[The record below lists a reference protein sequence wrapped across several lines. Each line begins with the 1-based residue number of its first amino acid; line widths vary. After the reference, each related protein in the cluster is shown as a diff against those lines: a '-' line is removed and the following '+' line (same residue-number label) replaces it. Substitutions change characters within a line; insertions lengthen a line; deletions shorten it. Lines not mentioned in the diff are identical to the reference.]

1 MIDNLNSYIKKVY
14 VAELGQ
20 RQAQLDALRSQINP
34 HYLYNTL
41 EVIRMTA
48 VQNEDN
54 KVADMIHYLSLQ
66 LKYVMDQS
74 DSYVSLEK
82 EIDHV
87 RSYLELIKVRY
98 EDKIDFDILM
108 DETLA
113 NHRVPKLSI
122 DRKSTR
128 LNSSHVAISYAVF

>member
-1 MIDNLNSYIKKVY
+1 MVNLMKKVESKKLNLKMNIDRKDEIGVLANGFDQMIDNLNSYIKKVY

-54 KVADMIHYLSLQ
+54 KVADM
-66 LKYVMDQS
+66 
-74 DSYVSLEK
+74 
-82 EIDHV
+82 
-87 RSYLELIKVRY
+87 
-98 EDKIDFDILM
+98 KIGRASCR
-108 DETLA
+108 ERVKSC
-113 NHRVPKLSI
+113 NH
-122 DRKSTR
+122 
-128 LNSSHVAISYAVF
+128 